1 MKRSLSIISLLV
13 YVFLYTPIILLIIN
27 SFNSNRFALK
37 WDQFTFK
44 WYEQLFQNDSLIQ
57 AAANSILIAI
67 TSATFATIIGLLIS
81 TALFKYNFNG
91 KKLIKSSLFI
101 IMMSPDIIL
110 AISFLGLFLLIGLP
124 LGFLSLFVAHT
135 TFCLPFVVITIYSRL
150 SSFDKKVI
158 EAAQDLGASE
168 FTVFRKIITPL
179 TKSSII
185 SSWLLSFTLS
195 LDDVIVSSFVT
206 SPTYQVLPVKIYSMV
221 RVGVSP
227 QVNALATILLFTSLL
242 LIFLSQLINK
252 KTNKI

>member
-91 KKLIKSSLFI
+91 KKLISTFNS
-101 IMMSPDIIL
+101 IL
-110 AISFLGLFLLIGLP
+110 L
-124 LGFLSLFVAHT
+124 
-135 TFCLPFVVITIYSRL
+135 
-150 SSFDKKVI
+150 VI
-158 EAAQDLGASE
+158 EK
-168 FTVFRKIITPL
+168 F
-179 TKSSII
+179 
-185 SSWLLSFTLS
+185 
-195 LDDVIVSSFVT
+195 
-206 SPTYQVLPVKIYSMV
+206 Y
-221 RVGVSP
+221 
-227 QVNALATILLFTSLL
+227 
-242 LIFLSQLINK
+242 
-252 KTNKI
+252 